1 LALTFRDASTD
12 DQLLVESLIGRPLN
26 ARFAVVVRAKD
37 GRPVVIENEPHLRDG
52 TPLPT
57 LFWLVDPEL
66 HDAVS
71 RLESDGGVH
80 RFETLVDADELERAH
95 DAYAQRRRVAT
106 VRADLVQASGGVGG
120 TRIGVKCL
128 HAHLANYLVCA
139 QDPVGQLVATTLGVG
154 VFQLEDVRG

>member
-1 LALTFRDASTD
+1 LALTFRDATGD
-12 DQLLVESLIGRPLN
+12 DQLLVETLIGRPLGG
-26 ARFAVVVRAKD
+26 RFAVVVRARD

-52 TPLPT
+52 TPMPT
-57 LFWLVDPEL
+57 LYWLVDPEL

-71 RLESDGGVH
+71 RLESEGGVH
-80 RFETLVDADELERAH
+80 RFEALVDADELQRVH
-95 DAYAQRRRVAT
+95 DDYARRRAAAT
-106 VRADLVQASGGVGG
+106 VREDLVQASGGVGG

-139 QDPVGQLVATTLGVG
+139 EDPVGQLVATTLKIG